1 MNIQFEAP
9 DKING
14 VLTIT
19 VEKED
24 YNEKVE
30 KTLKDYRKRANVPG
44 FRPGQVPMGMIRKQA
59 GTSVKVDEINRL
71 LGEEMYKYIREN
83 NIQMLGEPM
92 PSDKQVPVDME
103 KEAPYTFMFD
113 IAVAPEFSIELTN
126 KDKVDYISVKVD
138 DELIDRQVDM
148 YASQHGHYDKVEEF
162 DADQRDMLKGDLR
175 QLDADGNTLEGGIT
189 VDSASLLPQYI
200 KVEGQKTLFDGA
212 RLGDIITFNPK
223 KAYPDNDAEIAA
235 LLKLKKEEVAELT
248 SDFSFQITEISR
260 YVKAPVNKE
269 LFDRV
274 FGEGAVKDEKEFR
287 QKVAEG
293 IQAQLQG
300 ETDYQF
306 LLNVRKYAEE
316 KVGELTFPE
325 ELLKRVMKTNNKD
338 KGDDYVEKN
347 FAGSIRELKWHL
359 IKEQLVAQSGIKVA
373 DEDVKETAK
382 EAARQQFAQYGMN
395 NIPDEYIENYA
406 DDMLKKRENV
416 DGLLDRT
423 IDRKLT
429 QALKDMVKMN
439 IKEVSLDEFNK
450 MIREQNAQ

>member
-1 MNIQFEAP
+1 MKISFENP

-14 VLTIT
+14 LLTMT
-19 VEKED
+19 VEESD
-24 YNEKVE
+24 YQEKVE
-30 KTLKDYRKRANVPG
+30 KKLKDYRKKAHVPG
-44 FRPGQVPMGMIRKQA
+44 FRPGQVPMGMIRKQM
-59 GTSVKVDEINRL
+59 GSSVKVDEINRL

-92 PSDKQVPVDME
+92 PSDKQTPQDLE
-103 KEAPYTFMFD
+103 KEGPYTFIFD
-113 IAVAPEFSIELTN
+113 VAVAPEFTIQLSD
-126 KDKVDYISVKVD
+126 KDKVEYLTVKVD

-148 YASQHGHYDKVEEF
+148 YASQQGHYDKVEEY

-175 QLDADGNTLEGGIT
+175 QLDAEGNTLEGGIT

-200 KVEGQKTLFDGA
+200 KVEEQKALFDGA
-212 RLGDIITFNPK
+212 HLGDIITFNPK

-235 LLKLKKEEVAELT
+235 LLKLKKEEVAELS
-248 SDFSFQITEISR
+248 SDFGYQITEISR
-260 YVKAPVNKE
+260 YVKAPVNQE

-274 FGEGAVKDEKEFR
+274 FGEGAVANEKEFR
-287 QKVAEG
+287 QKVAEQ

-306 LLNVRKYAEE
+306 LLNVRKYAEV

-325 ELLKRVMKTNNKD
+325 ELLKRVMKNNNKD
-338 KGDDYVEKN
+338 KDDDYVEKN

-395 NIPDEYIENYA
+395 NVPDEYLENYA
-406 DDMLKKRENV
+406 DDMLKKRENI

-429 QALKDMVKMN
+429 QALKGKVKMQT
-439 IKEVSLDEFNK
+439 KEVSLDDFNK
-450 MIREQNAQ
+450 LIREQNAQ

>member
-1 MNIQFEAP
+1 MKISFENP

-14 VLTIT
+14 LLTMT
-19 VEKED
+19 VEESDYKEQ
-24 YNEKVE
+24 VE
-30 KTLKDYRKRANVPG
+30 KKLKEYRKRANVPG

-103 KEAPYTFMFD
+103 KETPYTFMFD

-260 YVKAPVNKE
+260 YVKASVNKE

>member
-1 MNIQFEAP
+1 MKISFENS

-14 VLTIT
+14 LLTIT
-19 VEKED
+19 VEESDYKEQ
-24 YNEKVE
+24 VE
-30 KTLKDYRKRANVPG
+30 KKLKEYRKRANVPG

-92 PSDKQVPVDME
+92 PSDKQTPQDLE

-126 KDKVDYISVKVD
+126 KDKVDYITVKVD

-212 RLGDIITFNPK
+212 RMGDIITFNPK

-248 SDFSFQITEISR
+248 SDFSYQITEISR
-260 YVKAPVNKE
+260 YVKAPVNQE

-293 IQAQLQG
+293 IKAQLQG

-325 ELLKRVMKTNNKD
+325 ELLKRVMKNNNKD

-406 DDMLKKRENV
+406 DDMLKKRENI

-439 IKEVSLDEFNK
+439 VKEVSLDEFNK